1 MCFNIVFSLFSF
13 EKYTV
18 HLAFTYKK
26 ETRKCVPLTFVA
38 ANLGIQALNRHAVGL
53 CTFYIGRGTRE
64 KKNVSPHFRLAYMFN
79 IDLISHLIW
88 NTLIIYL
95 FEKAIYFHHNAYIKT
110 SDWIESQACGLVFSW
125 CRNDIP
131 LPHFSSSITMSNILH
146 TLPKES
152 ARLIRVSFTIK
163 NTVVK
168 TASVHARVMSIL
180 YTRCDLLLQFAVIYL
195 LGNNSCVVIYCMYD
209 Y

>member
-1 MCFNIVFSLFSF
+1 M
-13 EKYTV
+13 
-18 HLAFTYKK
+18 HLLYWK
-26 ETRKCVPLTFVA
+26 
-38 ANLGIQALNRHAVGL
+38 RHQ
-53 CTFYIGRGTRE
+53 RE

-131 LPHFSSSITMSNILH
+131 LSHFSSSITMSNILH

>member
-1 MCFNIVFSLFSF
+1 M
-13 EKYTV
+13 EG
-18 HLAFTYKK
+18 HHWWGKK
-26 ETRKCVPLTFVA
+26 K
-38 ANLGIQALNRHAVGL
+38 H
-53 CTFYIGRGTRE
+53 
-64 KKNVSPHFRLAYMFN
+64 VSPHHCLAYIFN
-79 IDLISHLIW
+79 IDLISHLIP

-110 SDWIESQACGLVFSW
+110 SDWVESQACGLVLSRR
-125 CRNDIP
+125 RNSTF
-131 LPHFSSSITMSNILH
+131 LPHFSYSITMSNIPH
-146 TLPKES
+146 TFPKES
-152 ARLIRVSFTIK
+152 ARLIRVSFSIK

-168 TASVHARVMSIL
+168 TASVHTRVMSIL

>member
-1 MCFNIVFSLFSF
+1 MQLV
-13 EKYTV
+13 YM
-18 HLAFTYKK
+18 HLLYWK
-26 ETRKCVPLTFVA
+26 
-38 ANLGIQALNRHAVGL
+38 GHH
-53 CTFYIGRGTRE
+53 RE
-64 KKNVSPHFRLAYMFN
+64 KKKVSPHCRLAFMFN
-79 IDLISHLIW
+79 IDLISHLIP

-110 SDWIESQACGLVFSW
+110 SDWIENQASGLVLSW
-125 CRNDIP
+125 CRNDIL
-131 LPHFSSSITMSNILH
+131 LPHFSSSITMSNIPH
-146 TLPKES
+146 TFPKES

-168 TASVHARVMSIL
+168 TASVHTRVMSIL
-180 YTRCDLLLQFAVIYL
+180 YTRCDLLLQFAVLYL